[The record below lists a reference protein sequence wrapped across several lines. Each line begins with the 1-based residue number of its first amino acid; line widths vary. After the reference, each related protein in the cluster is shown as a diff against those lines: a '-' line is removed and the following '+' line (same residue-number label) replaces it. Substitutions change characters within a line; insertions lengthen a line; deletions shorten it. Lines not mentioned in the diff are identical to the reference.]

1 MRCYRYMDLHWGID
15 SLLSGWFKVS
25 SPQDFNDPFE
35 CQGNVC
41 GTPPRES
48 LRNFCRGLVRPAH
61 VNEEDVLD
69 KVHRDFLCKFAHELR
84 TRKPLGDRF
93 RVLCMSSAEETTPD
107 AETLM
112 WGHYA
117 DGGKGV
123 RIVIDTDLCLSDAW
137 AIQPVTYARN
147 AELPLYDLSQLK
159 DFPRDSSLVEF
170 YARCIFTKG
179 PMWSYE
185 NERRLIAH
193 KARLLPCDYKLADN
207 GTELIKLPRESIL
220 GIEFGVWVTEA
231 EVRSA
236 IDSIRKAGLTISI
249 RWAQF
254 SADAYRYIYW
264 SWSEA
269 GFCEESG
276 AEL

>member
-185 NERRLIAH
+185 NERRLIAR
-193 KARLLPCDYKLADN
+193 KDQLLPSGYKQAANGAD
-207 GTELIKLPRESIL
+207 LIKLPRESIL
-220 GIEFGVWVTEA
+220 GIEFGARVTEA
-231 EVRSA
+231 EVW
-236 IDSIRKAGLTISI
+236 AGIERILQSGLSVLI
-249 RWAQF
+249 RWARF
-254 SADAYRYIYW
+254 SSCRYQYDYW
-264 SWSEA
+264 RWKRDC
-269 GFCEESG
+269 F
-276 AEL
+276 ELDNG